1 MNQPV
6 IEWFHRFST
15 LLNPLVYFSCI
26 LVLWCYARSVKMK
39 PDTMPAWL
47 ILGIVISFVGELA
60 DNLFWNGAWAAYHA
74 KGVDHERWMRYGP
87 VSNSI
92 FRQLFCVVA
101 AACHV
106 VPVILKKE
114 IRKSVV
120 VFSLMLSLFLFWLL
134 SHLGQHL

>member
-1 MNQPV
+1 
-6 IEWFHRFST
+6 
-15 LLNPLVYFSCI
+15 
-26 LVLWCYARSVKMK
+26 
-39 PDTMPAWL
+39 MPAWL
-47 ILGIVISFVGELA
+47 ILGIVISFMGELA

-134 SHLGQHL
+134 SHLGQRKSVVVFSLMLSLFLFWLLSHLGQHL